1 MKENLMLDI
10 PSDLNA
16 WHPNDI
22 AEWSAALDDD
32 PTLTDTDRRRADR
45 AVSVALLGE
54 ETAAEIHGP
63 EAAS

>member
-1 MKENLMLDI
+1 MLDI
-10 PSDLNA
+10 PADLNA

-22 AEWSAALDDD
+22 AAWSTSLDDD
-32 PTLTDTDRRRADR
+32 PALTDADRQRADR

-63 EAAS
+63 VTP